1 MNDLEFVGDYR
12 QPQLSARQRV
22 HGHDGSSAGDLS
34 FGDFLDII
42 NPLQHIPLV
51 STLYREITGDEISP
65 HARILGD
72 TLFGGPTGFLS
83 SVANVLY
90 QEITGEDVG
99 ETVVAF
105 FSGDEGDAGEPQ
117 FAGDDGTVSPAGT
130 LPGSQPA
137 PLETA
142 AGAAGPD
149 TAAPAAAAPLTEGS
163 GTGETAAMLPEA
175 APGMLTGQDALNA
188 LFMDLRASRQDAAA
202 LPLAGPPAQSLPLP
216 GRTADDAAAKSYPLP
231 PRQIRVAAPAG
242 PDTTTP
248 GTETPGTEAPVTETL
263 GAAAAEAEDPVHPLL
278 FAQETADDALADR
291 MMQAL
296 DKYQA
301 MARQGAAGR
310 REDGERQQ
318 DDRVLWQAD
327 PAAAAPAG
335 S

>member
-12 QPQLSARQRV
+12 QPQLSARQRA

-130 LPGSQPA
+130 LPGGQPA

-149 TAAPAAAAPLTEGS
+149 TAAPAAAAPPTDGSGTEVS

-175 APGMLTGQDALNA
+175 APGMLTGQDALDA
-188 LFMDLRASRQDAAA
+188 LFMDLRGSRQDAAA
-202 LPLAGPPAQSLPLP
+202 LPRAGTPGQSLPLP
-216 GRTADDAAAKSYPLP
+216 GRTADGAAAKSYPLP
-231 PRQIRVAAPAG
+231 PRHIRVAAPTE
-242 PDTTTP
+242 PDAA
-248 GTETPGTEAPVTETL
+248 APAT
-263 GAAAAEAEDPVHPLL
+263 GAPDAAAAEAEDAAHPLL
-278 FAQETADDALADR
+278 FAQEAADGALADR

-310 REDGERQQ
+310 REDDERQQ

-327 PAAAAPAG
+327 PAATAPAG